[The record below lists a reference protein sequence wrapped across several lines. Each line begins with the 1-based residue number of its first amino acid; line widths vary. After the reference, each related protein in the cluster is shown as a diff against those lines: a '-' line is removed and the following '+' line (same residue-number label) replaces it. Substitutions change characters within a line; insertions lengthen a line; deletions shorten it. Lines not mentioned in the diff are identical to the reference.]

1 MTYMNTTKS
10 KTINNHAP
18 RRTNPAR
25 NSLQGKINRAAGR
38 AFEERID
45 LTFEYYRKRGFA
57 LIDKTPEPT
66 KILKKE
72 EGGKFIGVYTKKA
85 QPDYKGTV
93 KGGRT
98 VIFEAKFTS
107 TDRLQ
112 ATAVT
117 DAQWEY
123 MTIAT
128 ELGAYCF
135 VIAGF
140 RSGNV
145 YKIPWRIWSRMK
157 DKYGRKY
164 VREEDIEEYKINQT
178 PTGLLMILGD

>member
-1 MTYMNTTKS
+1 MNYMNTTKS
-10 KTINNHAP
+10 KTINSHAP

-25 NSLQGKINRAAGR
+25 NSLQGRINRAAGR